1 MIKHF
6 LNPPNWFTSA
16 SIFCGFYAIVLAAG
30 NTAGDPPVEEVEDA
44 GEEDHQPGFVE
55 DRRVARM
62 TGRGSEFGVQLDSL
76 ADVVSF
82 GVAPAVLAWSWGL
95 KALGIPG
102 LIFAFFFVLCGAFRL
117 ARFNVVEADTE
128 QKLPFSKGLT
138 ITMAG
143 GTLASM
149 VMVHT
154 AMGKTFVAHPS
165 NVLLVMLSLSLLMI
179 SEVPFH
185 GLKAFRL
192 KPLTLIGMALFFGA
206 SVTVSIIYRNIAYLL
221 FILGSV
227 HVLSGPLWAAATLRR
242 RRAASHGITVELD
255 EDED

>member
-30 NTAGDPPVEEVEDA
+30 NAAGDPAIFYKA
-44 GEEDHQPGFVE
+44 GLMIFFAGIFDLLDG
-55 DRRVARM
+55 RVARM

-95 KALGIPG
+95 KTLGIPG